1 MRLGLNVN
9 ELVDY
14 KFDYFICQSGKLCA
28 DGPAGLIEK
37 RRQTVKRVSL
47 DSPALY
53 YMARDCET
61 FGYYFY
67 DSNIYLEG
75 VEGEERGER
84 DTMPNKPKVI
94 TFL

>member
-1 MRLGLNVN
+1 MLMNLLIINLTTLFASRGDCVL
-9 ELVDY
+9 
-14 KFDYFICQSGKLCA
+14 
-28 DGPAGLIEK
+28 GPAGLIEK

-67 DSNIYLEG
+67 DSNIYSSRE
-75 VEGEERGER
+75 
-84 DTMPNKPKVI
+84 
-94 TFL
+94 